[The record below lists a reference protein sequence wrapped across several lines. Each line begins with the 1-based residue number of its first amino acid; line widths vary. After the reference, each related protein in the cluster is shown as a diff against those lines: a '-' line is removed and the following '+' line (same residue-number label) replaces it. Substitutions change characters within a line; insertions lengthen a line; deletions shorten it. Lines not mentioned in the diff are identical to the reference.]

1 MRKMIGY
8 TDNRPVYFN
17 EASGTITVYGTWII
31 ITNVTREN
39 VLDVAKRNIKN
50 FSLLLEGT
58 DETK

>member
-8 TDNRPVYFN
+8 ADNRPVYFN
-17 EASGTITVYGTWII
+17 EVSGTITVYGTWII

-50 FSLLLEGT
+50 FSLLQEVNQ
-58 DETK
+58 

>member
-31 ITNVTREN
+31 ITNVTKEN
-39 VLDVAKRNIKN
+39 VLDVAKRNIRN
-50 FSLLLEGT
+50 FSPLQEVIN
-58 DETK
+58 D